1 MVRYRK
7 GAENTMRL
15 GINATPPHTSAE
27 EWANYLAKRGC
38 RATAFPLNF
47 SAPVNRIDEYVKA
60 AKERDILIAEVGV
73 WNSPHVPDKETAAH
87 ARMVAEEQLR
97 LAEYVGARCC
107 VNVSG
112 AAGPDWAFCYKE
124 NFSEW
129 LYDENVRFIQLL
141 CDRVKPKKT
150 RFTLEPMQWMV
161 PASPQ
166 EYVKILKD
174 VDREGF
180 AVHMDAI
187 NFIKDPYTYTHK
199 RELLDETFELLGS
212 QTRSCHLKDC
222 ILKPGTTVAIKE
234 VPLGEGTMEIPYYL
248 EKIAQLD
255 DDMPVLLEHLPDM
268 AAYDRAI
275 DWLKRNDLWE

>member
-1 MVRYRK
+1 MVT
-7 GAENTMRL
+7 GMRF
-15 GINATPPHTSAE
+15 GINATPPHTSVE
-27 EWANYLAKRGC
+27 EWANYLTERGC

-47 SAPVNRIDEYVKA
+47 TAPVNRIDEYVKA
-60 AKERDILIAEVGV
+60 AKENDILIAEVGI
-73 WNSPHVPDKETAAH
+73 WNSPHVPDKEAAIH

-97 LAEYVGARCC
+97 LAEYIGANCC

-112 AAGPDWAFCYKE
+112 AAGPEWAFCYAE

-129 LYDENVRFIQLL
+129 LYDENVRFIQRL

-222 ILKPGTTVAIKE
+222 ILESGTTVAIKE

-248 EKIAQLD
+248 EKIAALD
-255 DDMPVLLEHLPDM
+255 EDTPVLLEHLPDM
-268 AAYDRAI
+268 EAYDRAI
-275 DWLKRNDLWE
+275 DWLKKQKLWR